1 MPEPERRTHSGTAS
15 LTPPHVFLRTR
26 TWRSTYE
33 GKNQIHTHHHTDVS
47 TYPPAYFPHESI
59 TGSLYV
65 VLYGMKR
72 HEVCAEAWLAVTAN
86 IENSKFR
93 RNEL

>member
-1 MPEPERRTHSGTAS
+1 VARTGTQMPEPEHRTHSGTAS
-15 LTPPHVFLRTR
+15 LTPPQVFLRTR

-65 VLYGMKR
+65 VLYGMKC
-72 HEVCAEAWLAVTAN
+72 VLSLAELSQL
-86 IENSKFR
+86 ISKIP
-93 RNEL
+93 